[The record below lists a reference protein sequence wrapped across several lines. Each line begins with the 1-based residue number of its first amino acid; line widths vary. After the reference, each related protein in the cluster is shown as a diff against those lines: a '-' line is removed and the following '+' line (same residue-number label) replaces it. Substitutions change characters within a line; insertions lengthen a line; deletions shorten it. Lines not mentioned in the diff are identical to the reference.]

1 MIWIL
6 FVSDC
11 FMFSLQGMV
20 IFPLYIDAIS
30 IVMFI
35 PCWKRMWP
43 FISLLLM
50 WDPPYHIYTMM
61 NFQRGPP
68 YHFNLCEI
76 WRDVIENVMRQI
88 LGGKSSK
95 SMTQIWL
102 TVVQLSARK
111 CDSPRSSKMEK
122 ESDSHR
128 ERWITRSFKMEKRS
142 RQKKWHHCV
151 SPCYFTQNRVYNEE
165 TTKIIQLV
173 TRSQPDRQHTFFYNI
188 GLQSICHATPITSE
202 QLWRQ
207 HPKSV
212 FATTIPS

>member
-1 MIWIL
+1 MLEENVTLHII
-6 FVSDC
+6 VTYVRPS
-11 FMFSLQGMV
+11 
-20 IFPLYIDAIS
+20 IPYLYNDE
-30 IVMFI
+30 
-35 PCWKRMWP
+35 
-43 FISLLLM
+43 
-50 WDPPYHIYTMM
+50 
-61 NFQRGPP
+61 RGPP

-76 WRDVIENVMRQI
+76 WRDVIENVMCQI

-173 TRSQPDRQHTFFYNI
+173 TRSQPDRQHTFFYYI

>member
-173 TRSQPDRQHTFFYNI
+173 TRSQPDRQHPFFYNI